1 MQHYST
7 SDLPFLGSERKSVH
21 PTMVDQISNLSF
33 IAAHQIPGF
42 SSSLAPLSV
51 SAEGTDSVPGDNRV
65 STGNYYNCM
74 EKMASQRASSQMG
87 LPSTSSRTSITSRSA
102 TYSAF
107 DGLSDDAIWT
117 IPRPFEGVSLPE
129 RMLKALSLL
138 KESSCG
144 GILAQ
149 VWRPI
154 KQGDQCILSTS
165 EQPFLLDEIL
175 AGYREISRQF
185 TFSAKEAPGL
195 FTGLPGRVY
204 ISGMPEWT
212 SNVIYYR
219 KFEYLR
225 VDYAISHEV
234 RGSLAVPVF
243 DPYEGSCL
251 AVLELVTTR
260 ERPNFDAEI
269 ETVCNALQAVN
280 LKTTKAQVHHQ
291 NLTESQISAFS
302 EILDVLRTVCHAHKL
317 PLALTWVPVWYD
329 DGGVNDLSNDGI
341 GGMKPTARRLA
352 LRTQESACY
361 VNDMQM
367 QDFLH
372 ACAEHRLEK
381 GQGIAGKAL
390 QSNHPFFSPDVKV
403 YDIREYPLA
412 HHARKFDLRAAV
424 AIRLRSTYTG
434 NDDYI
439 LEFFLPVNCGGNIEQ
454 QLLLNSLS
462 NTMQRICRS
471 LRTVSDATVAGAE
484 ITRVGDHKGATVGA
498 SSTNFS
504 MMCSQLSDYDNETAT
519 EMHLGTQEIGSD
531 EQNGDAHLE
540 QLSSSSIEQME
551 KKRSTAEKNIS
562 LSVLQR
568 YFSGSLKDAAKSIG
582 VCPTTLK
589 RICRQH
595 GISRWPSRKINKVNR
610 SLQKIQNVIN
620 SVQGVEGALKYDP
633 STGCLVA
640 AVSSPEK
647 PSLITFEPKGQDL
660 MTAPSTHHI
669 ETEQPVGKMQ
679 PDFYFLGRHQ
689 RGTTRRSK
697 CETDEVGMLSND
709 CSRQLNFTCADGG
722 LLVYANMKGAPNW
735 PSYSKDVS
743 DRSYISKEAG
753 CQGGQDGLSLA
764 SLECQVTSRSSS
776 LEELDKMMMKA
787 EVDDK
792 IMEHSHPSSSG
803 MTDSSSG
810 SASSLPSFK
819 RSKIVS
825 QTGPSVT
832 VKATYKDDT
841 VRFKFMPSMG
851 IHNLFEEIGNRFKLL
866 VGTFQVKYRD
876 DEDEWVML
884 ENDSDLQE
892 CVDVLENIGL
902 QKMKLQVR
910 DIPCNVVLPVLVAL
924 TLFSMASFNPATLA
938 IQKSQ
943 GALKLRMPKVWCGT
957 VMILWFYRVYPGES
971 GSVALI

>member
-1 MQHYST
+1 MNFDGFTESC
-7 SDLPFLGSERKSVH
+7 S

-260 ERPNFDAEI
+260 ERPNFDAEM
-269 ETVCNALQAVN
+269 ETVCNALQVSAAVTF
-280 LKTTKAQVHHQ
+280 K
-291 NLTESQISAFS
+291 SQISAFS

-329 DGGVNDLSNDGI
+329 DGGVNDLSNDDI

-540 QLSSSSIEQME
+540 Q
-551 KKRSTAEKNIS
+551 
-562 LSVLQR
+562 
-568 YFSGSLKDAAKSIG
+568 
-582 VCPTTLK
+582 
-589 RICRQH
+589 
-595 GISRWPSRKINKVNR
+595 
-610 SLQKIQNVIN
+610 
-620 SVQGVEGALKYDP
+620 
-633 STGCLVA
+633 
-640 AVSSPEK
+640 
-647 PSLITFEPKGQDL
+647 
-660 MTAPSTHHI
+660 
-669 ETEQPVGKMQ
+669 
-679 PDFYFLGRHQ
+679 
-689 RGTTRRSK
+689 
-697 CETDEVGMLSND
+697 
-709 CSRQLNFTCADGG
+709 
-722 LLVYANMKGAPNW
+722 
-735 PSYSKDVS
+735 
-743 DRSYISKEAG
+743 
-753 CQGGQDGLSLA
+753 
-764 SLECQVTSRSSS
+764 
-776 LEELDKMMMKA
+776 
-787 EVDDK
+787 
-792 IMEHSHPSSSG
+792 
-803 MTDSSSG
+803 
-810 SASSLPSFK
+810 
-819 RSKIVS
+819 
-825 QTGPSVT
+825 
-832 VKATYKDDT
+832 
-841 VRFKFMPSMG
+841 
-851 IHNLFEEIGNRFKLL
+851 
-866 VGTFQVKYRD
+866 
-876 DEDEWVML
+876 
-884 ENDSDLQE
+884 
-892 CVDVLENIGL
+892 
-902 QKMKLQVR
+902 
-910 DIPCNVVLPVLVAL
+910 VLVL
-924 TLFSMASFNPATLA
+924 TLTFFLYHAFQNRNMSS
-938 IQKSQ
+938 
-943 GALKLRMPKVWCGT
+943 
-957 VMILWFYRVYPGES
+957 
-971 GSVALI
+971 